1 MTQHCHE
8 TVKKAL
14 IWATE
19 ASPWGGRFRNC
30 CPQQHSHHAAPH
42 LSTSLLVLQ
51 PCSVPAFYSV
61 PLQGSL
67 SPGLQ
72 EEEMLLHVLG
82 IPSLL
87 LSQPWLLLQDWTC
100 RYGPAS
106 HLPHPPVHWERTT
119 RQIWA
124 ARAAEGVWE
133 WRERTVILFR
143 TSICTHCGWCCPLC
157 SPVCCSL
164 GSVLEA
170 DMLTLISVWAKQFT
184 NQLHCHST
192 IHN

>member
-1 MTQHCHE
+1 MTQHCHC
-8 TVKKAL
+8 KKAL

-19 ASPWGGRFRNC
+19 ASPWAGRFRN

-42 LSTSLLVLQ
+42 PSTPLLVLQ
-51 PCSVPAFYSV
+51 PRSVPAFYSV

-72 EEEMLLHVLG
+72 EEMPPACSGNPQPAAVPALAPSARLNMDQPHTSPILLC
-82 IPSLL
+82 
-87 LSQPWLLLQDWTC
+87 T
-100 RYGPAS
+100 
-106 HLPHPPVHWERTT
+106 ERTT

-124 ARAAEGVWE
+124 ARAAEGMWK
-133 WRERTVILFR
+133 WRERTAILLR
-143 TSICTHCGWCCPLC
+143 TLICTHCGWCCPLC

-170 DMLTLISVWAKQFT
+170 DTVTLISVWAKQFT